1 MYSGIEH
8 FAISAKDT
16 ARLAR
21 WYRDLLGFTVA
32 YDNQKEPPTFFIR
45 LGTGSLLEL
54 IPAGEAVRQGRKT
67 NDPGMSHFAL
77 SVGDFERAQADL
89 RAKGIELRDI
99 REASRGVK
107 VGYFDDPEGNL
118 VQVIYRP
125 EPL

>member
-8 FAISAKDT
+8 FAVAAKDT
-16 ARLAR
+16 AKLSH

-32 YDNQKEPPTFFIR
+32 YDNKKEPPTFFVR
-45 LGTGSLLEL
+45 LGAGSMLEL
-54 IPAGEAVRQGRKT
+54 IPASEAARQARRT
-67 NDPGMSHFAL
+67 NEPGMSHFAV
-77 SVGDFERAQADL
+77 SVGNFEAAQADL
-89 RAKGIELRDI
+89 KAKGIELRDV

-118 VQVIYRP
+118 VQIIYRP